1 MEYLICK
8 HKDYLDVIHDRP
20 LDSVALE
27 REAAG
32 LDSGPGEMMERY
44 IIIIIIINMIIII
57 IIIIIITIR
66 YRCLSENEK
75 KRLEQDED
83 RLLSTMLYN
92 TVAFMIMMQVRQGD
106 DMEASTVSA
115 DILQHIFTDYVLSLS

>member
-1 MEYLICK
+1 
-8 HKDYLDVIHDRP
+8 
-20 LDSVALE
+20 
-27 REAAG
+27 
-32 LDSGPGEMMERY
+32 MERY
-44 IIIIIIINMIIII
+44 IIIIITIIITIIIITIIIMIIII
-57 IIIIIITIR
+57 IR

-106 DMEASTVSA
+106 DRRRG
-115 DILQHIFTDYVLSLS
+115 

>member
-1 MEYLICK
+1 
-8 HKDYLDVIHDRP
+8 
-20 LDSVALE
+20 
-27 REAAG
+27 
-32 LDSGPGEMMERY
+32 MERY
-44 IIIIIIINMIIII
+44 IIIIIIINMTMIIMNIIII
-57 IIIIIITIR
+57 INTIR

-106 DMEASTVSA
+106 D
-115 DILQHIFTDYVLSLS
+115 

>member
-1 MEYLICK
+1 
-8 HKDYLDVIHDRP
+8 
-20 LDSVALE
+20 
-27 REAAG
+27 
-32 LDSGPGEMMERY
+32 MMERY
-44 IIIIIIINMIIII
+44 IIITIIIMIIII
-57 IIIIIITIR
+57 IR

-106 DMEASTVSA
+106 DMEARVESGLVPQ
-115 DILQHIFTDYVLSLS
+115 IY

>member
-1 MEYLICK
+1 M
-8 HKDYLDVIHDRP
+8 
-20 LDSVALE
+20 ALE

-44 IIIIIIINMIIII
+44 IIIIIIIIIII
-57 IIIIIITIR
+57 MITIIIIR

-92 TVAFMIMMQVRQGD
+92 TVAFMIMMQVRPC
-106 DMEASTVSA
+106 A
-115 DILQHIFTDYVLSLS
+115 DRRWGCHCQD

>member
-1 MEYLICK
+1 M
-8 HKDYLDVIHDRP
+8 
-20 LDSVALE
+20 ALE

-44 IIIIIIINMIIII
+44 IIIIVIIIIMITINIIIINTI
-57 IIIIIITIR
+57 IR

-92 TVAFMIMMQVRQGD
+92 TVAFMIMMQVRPCEDSRRGSHD
-106 DMEASTVSA
+106 SA
-115 DILQHIFTDYVLSLS
+115 VND

>member
-1 MEYLICK
+1 M
-8 HKDYLDVIHDRP
+8 
-20 LDSVALE
+20 ALE

-44 IIIIIIINMIIII
+44 IIIIMH
-57 IIIIIITIR
+57 IIIITIIIR

-83 RLLSTMLYN
+83 RLLSTLLYN
-92 TVAFMIMMQVRQGD
+92 TVAFMIMMQVRPC
-106 DMEASTVSA
+106 A
-115 DILQHIFTDYVLSLS
+115 DRRRG

>member
-1 MEYLICK
+1 M
-8 HKDYLDVIHDRP
+8 
-20 LDSVALE
+20 ALE

-44 IIIIIIINMIIII
+44 VIIIIIIIMITIII
-57 IIIIIITIR
+57 IR

-92 TVAFMIMMQVRQGD
+92 TVAFMIMMQVRPCEDRRRG
-106 DMEASTVSA
+106 S
-115 DILQHIFTDYVLSLS
+115 H

>member
-1 MEYLICK
+1 MTPRSMCHFILSCLECDHK
-8 HKDYLDVIHDRP
+8 HKEYFKRDVIHDRP

-44 IIIIIIINMIIII
+44 IIIIIIMIITII
-57 IIIIIITIR
+57 IR

-92 TVAFMIMMQVRQGD
+92 TVAFMIMMQVRPCADRRRGV
-106 DMEASTVSA
+106 TVRYSA
-115 DILQHIFTDYVLSLS
+115 D